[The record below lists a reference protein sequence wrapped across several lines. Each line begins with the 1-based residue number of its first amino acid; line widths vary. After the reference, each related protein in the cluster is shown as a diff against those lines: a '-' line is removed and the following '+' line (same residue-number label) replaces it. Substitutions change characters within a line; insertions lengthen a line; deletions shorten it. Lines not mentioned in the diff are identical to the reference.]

1 MKPLRLSTVALV
13 LPILIAIASGIY
25 VSEQA
30 KANEQLRAETLRRIE
45 RQAVTF
51 ANSVSLQV
59 DALITGIDYVMRGM
73 AVDYAAGDREGFE
86 RGVRAV
92 IASYPEGAILQF
104 GVIDA
109 NGYLQYSS
117 LRPQAPPV
125 FFGDREHFM
134 AHVGTDADRLF
145 IGKPVIGRISGKWSI
160 QLSRQLHRNG
170 TFAGVLVVSLAPEFL
185 ASQLATLEMN
195 PDDVLTV
202 VRKDGFF
209 LARSVNLGAVLG
221 KSVPADRPYLGPDAP
236 AQGVGRWSSSLE
248 GVPRAYAWRQRGIGS
263 LVVVAGRAEGPL
275 VGATESLIATAWR
288 RTAAALAAVWLLTAG
303 VTMLLLRLGRQQSA
317 LARSE
322 ERHRDLATMSSDWFW
337 EQDRNFQFTVFS
349 PGYGEKTRVDLMAIV
364 GKTRWEL
371 PNVEGVS
378 DAAWAAHRAQL
389 EHHEEFRDFTYQIRI
404 DDGQLRWWSTSGKPM
419 FDAAGAFCGYRGTGH
434 DITERRNLAQQLAD
448 QLAFTKAIIA
458 SEVDGLSVWH
468 LVTEPPYV
476 RFTVWNRS
484 MEILTGYSMDEIN
497 QVGWSHTIDDAPEV
511 QDRARQRIKRLR
523 QGEHLAAEEWTI
535 VRKDGE
541 RRVVEIHTVPVTTDH
556 QGTHI
561 LAVIRDITERKRA
574 ESSLVES
581 EIQLRSILGSTLDG
595 ILAVGH
601 GGKVIRTNKRFA
613 ELWQLPQSLIENSDD
628 WGLLTHVASQLTDP
642 EGFLIK
648 VREIY
653 QSDAETTDIVD
664 FKDGRSFER
673 FTSAMVMNGATVG
686 RVWSFRDI
694 TQRKIAENQLRKLSL
709 TVEQS
714 PESIVITNLAAKI
727 EYVNAAFTRNTGYS
741 HEECIGQSPSI
752 LQSGKTPPETF
763 AALWGAL
770 TQGQTWKGELYNRRK
785 DGSEYIEF
793 AIISPIRQSDGS
805 ITHYVAVKEDITQKK
820 MTEEELD
827 RHRFHME
834 ELVLSRTLELANA
847 REAAEAASRAKSI
860 FLANMSHEIR
870 TPMNGV
876 LGMAHLMRREGVTP
890 RQAERLDKI
899 DSSGRHLLAI
909 INDILDL
916 AKIEAGKI
924 ALEQKDFQLPDL
936 LQGISAMI
944 GDGLAAKG
952 LSWHVY
958 VEGVPKSLRGDA
970 TRLTQ
975 ALVNYLSNA
984 IKFTDRGSVTLR
996 GRLVEESD
1004 NSYLLRFEV
1013 IDTGIGIPASK
1024 VGGLFSAFQQADDST
1039 TRTHGGT
1046 GLGLVIAR
1054 RLAEMMGGKVGVE
1067 STPGRG
1073 STFWLTVRLG
1083 KASAAALKQTSVA
1096 AEQADARLRKH
1107 HRGTRVLLVED
1118 EPLNQ
1123 EVAIQLLRDAGLE
1136 PDLATN
1142 GLEAVGMAERN
1153 EYSLILMDVRMPEMD
1168 GLEATR
1174 AIRALSGRRSTPIVA
1189 MTANV
1194 FDEDRRDCLAAGM
1207 DDFMA
1212 KPVDPAVL
1220 FAVVLKWLA
1229 HDRARE

>member
-1 MKPLRLSTVALV
+1 MKYPRLSIVALY
-13 LPILIAIASGIY
+13 LPILIALASGIY

-30 KANEQLRAETLRRIE
+30 KGNEQLRAETLRRIE

-73 AVDYAAGDREGFE
+73 AADYVAGDGEGFD
-86 RGVRAV
+86 RSVRAV
-92 IASYPEGAILQF
+92 MGSYPDGAILQVS
-104 GVIDA
+104 VIDA

-117 LRPQAPPV
+117 HGPQGPPV
-125 FFGDREHFM
+125 FLGDREHFT
-134 AHVGTDADRLF
+134 AHVGADRDRLF
-145 IGKPVIGRISGKWSI
+145 VGKPVIGRISGQWSI
-160 QLSRQLHRNG
+160 QLSRPLHRHG
-170 TFAGVLVVSLAPEFL
+170 AFAGVLVLSLAPEFL

-195 PDDVLTV
+195 SDDVLTV
-202 VRKDGFF
+202 VRTDGVF
-209 LARSVNLGAVLG
+209 LARSTNLAAALG
-221 KSVPADRPYLGPDAP
+221 KSVPAERPYLGTNAP
-236 AQGVGRWSSSLE
+236 MQGVGRWHSNLE
-248 GVPRAYAWRQRGIGS
+248 GVPRAYAWRQRGTGS
-263 LVVVAGRAEGPL
+263 LIVVAGRAEGPL
-275 VGATESLIATAWR
+275 VAATESQIATAWR
-288 RTAAALAAVWLLTAG
+288 RTATALTAVWLLTAG
-303 VTMLLLRLGRQQSA
+303 VTLLLLRLGREQTA

-337 EQDRNFQFTVFS
+337 EQDSNYRFTEFS
-349 PGYGEKTRVDLMAIV
+349 PGYGEKTRVDLMATV

-389 EHHEEFRDFTYQIRI
+389 ERHEEFRDFTYQIRI
-404 DDGQLRWWSTSGKPM
+404 DERQRRWWSTSGKPM
-419 FDAAGAFCGYRGTGH
+419 FDAAGEFCGYRGTGH
-434 DITERRNLAQQLAD
+434 DVTERKNLAQQLAD

-468 LVTEPPYV
+468 LVTEPPFV
-476 RFTVWNRS
+476 RFTVWNPS
-484 MEILTGYSMDEIN
+484 MEVLTGYSMDEIN
-497 QVGWSHTIDDAPEV
+497 QIGWSQTIDRAPEV
-511 QDRARQRIKRLR
+511 LDRARQRIKRLR
-523 QGEHLAAEEWTI
+523 QGEHLAGEEWTI
-535 VRKDGE
+535 VHKDGE
-541 RRVVEIHTVPVTTDH
+541 RRVVEIHTAPVTTDEE
-556 QGTHI
+556 GTHI

-574 ESSLVES
+574 DEALVES
-581 EIQLRSILGSTLDG
+581 EIQLRTILGSTLDG
-595 ILAVGH
+595 ILAIGH

-613 ELWQLPQSLIENSDD
+613 ELWQLPQSLVENSDD
-628 WGLLTHVASQLTDP
+628 QTLLNHVASQLTDP
-642 EGFLIK
+642 EGFMTRVQELC
-648 VREIY
+648 

-673 FTSAMVMNGATVG
+673 FTSAMVVNGATVG

-694 TQRKIAENQLRKLSL
+694 TERKIAEDQLRKLSL

-714 PESIVITNLAAKI
+714 PESIVITNLDAKI

-741 HEECIGQSPSI
+741 REECIGQSPRI

-770 TQGQTWKGELYNRRK
+770 SRGQTWKGELYNRRK

-805 ITHYVAVKEDITQKK
+805 ITHYVAVKEDITQKR

-827 RHRFHME
+827 RHRFRME

-870 TPMNGV
+870 TPLNGV

-890 RQAERLDKI
+890 SQAERLDKI

-916 AKIEAGKI
+916 AKIEAGKV
-924 ALEQKDFQLPDL
+924 ALEQKDFQLPEL
-936 LQGISAMI
+936 LQGISAVI

-958 VEGVPKSLRGDA
+958 VAGVPKSLRGDA

-975 ALVNYLSNA
+975 ALVNYLANA

-996 GRLVEESD
+996 GRVLEESD

-1013 IDTGIGIPASK
+1013 IDTGMGIPASQ
-1024 VGGLFSAFQQADDST
+1024 VSGLFSAFQQADDST

-1054 RLAEMMGGKVGVE
+1054 RLAQMMGGEVGVE
-1067 STPGRG
+1067 STPGQG
-1073 STFWLTVRLG
+1073 STFWLTARLG
-1083 KASAAALKQTSVA
+1083 KVSTATPEHPLWPVDP
-1096 AEQADARLRKH
+1096 ADVMLRTH

-1118 EPLNQ
+1118 DPINQ
-1123 EVAIQLLRDAGLE
+1123 EVALQLLRDVGLA
-1136 PDLATN
+1136 PDVAVN
-1142 GLEAVGMAERN
+1142 GREAVSMAERN
-1153 EYSLILMDVRMPEMD
+1153 GYHLILMDVRMPEMD
-1168 GLEATR
+1168 GLDATR
-1174 AIRALSGRRSTPIVA
+1174 AIRALPGHSRTPILA

-1207 DDFMA
+1207 NDFIA
-1212 KPVDPAVL
+1212 KPVDPAHL
-1220 FAVVLKWLA
+1220 FAILLKWLSNN
-1229 HDRARE
+1229 